1 MLLGLNWYQEQ
12 VSKAE
17 PDFEQNNRINR
28 ALFAGLNY
36 QQDALQLEVALRRDL
51 INQYGGNNTWQLAAG
66 YQLSEHWL
74 VRASRGA
81 AFKAPSFNELYYPGF
96 ANPELKPQ
104 ESIADELALR
114 YQHAGLT
121 AQLAWFDRDGTN
133 LIQGVEQAEN
143 VLLASIQGV
152 EFSLNKHWRH
162 LSSALAYTWLDSE
175 NHSTGFKLER
185 RPEHSVNWRTGYTAT
200 DWAVDVTMS
209 YQSETYQGAFA
220 AVADLG
226 GFTLWQLGGS
236 YQLTPAL
243 QVRATLDNLF
253 DKQYQSSAG
262 YATAGMNWRL
272 SISYVP

>member
-1 MLLGLNWYQEQ
+1 
-12 VSKAE
+12 
-17 PDFEQNNRINR
+17 
-28 ALFAGLNY
+28 
-36 QQDALQLEVALRRDL
+36 
-51 INQYGGNNTWQLAAG
+51 
-66 YQLSEHWL
+66 
-74 VRASRGA
+74 
-81 AFKAPSFNELYYPGF
+81 
-96 ANPELKPQ
+96 
-104 ESIADELALR
+104 
-114 YQHAGLT
+114 
-121 AQLAWFDRDGTN
+121 
-133 LIQGVEQAEN
+133 
-143 VLLASIQGV
+143 
-152 EFSLNKHWRH
+152 
-162 LSSALAYTWLDSE
+162 LAYTWLDSE

-185 RPEHSVNWRTGYTAT
+185 RPEHSVNWRTAYTAT

-243 QVRATLDNLF
+243 KVRATLDNLF